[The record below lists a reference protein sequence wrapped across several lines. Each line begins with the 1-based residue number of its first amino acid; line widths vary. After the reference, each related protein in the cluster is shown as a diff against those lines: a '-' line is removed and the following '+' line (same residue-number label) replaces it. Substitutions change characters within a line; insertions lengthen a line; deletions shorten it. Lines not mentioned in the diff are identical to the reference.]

1 MSDGQGHLQQKVR
14 FDLHSERLGPLP
26 LVNHFIERIARIRD
40 ALGAIDY
47 MCSGTLLQRTKVCG
61 KPGCRCAQDPSAR
74 HGPYYEWG
82 HMKGGRLVH
91 RTVSPEQATILQLA
105 IANHRKAKKLMQAW
119 ENETERLFDAEAPRK
134 P

>member
-1 MSDGQGHLQQKVR
+1 MSRRPETIIREARK
-14 FDLHSERLGPLP
+14 
-26 LVNHFIERIARIRD
+26 RIARIRD
-40 ALGAIDY
+40 ALSAIDY
-47 MCSGTLLQRTKVCG
+47 LCSGTLLQRTKVCG

-105 IANHRKAKKLMQAW
+105 IANHRKAKMLMQAW

>member
-1 MSDGQGHLQQKVR
+1 MSHRPETIIKRAL
-14 FDLHSERLGPLP
+14 
-26 LVNHFIERIARIRD
+26 ERIARIRE
-40 ALGAIDY
+40 ALSAIDY
-47 MCSGTLLQRTKVCG
+47 LCSGTLLQRTKVCG

>member
-1 MSDGQGHLQQKVR
+1 MSHR
-14 FDLHSERLGPLP
+14 SETIIKRAL
-26 LVNHFIERIARIRD
+26 ERIARIRE
-40 ALGAIDY
+40 ALNAIDY
-47 MCSGTLLQRTKVCG
+47 LCSGTLLQRTKVCG

-82 HMKGGRLVH
+82 HMKGGKLVH
-91 RTVSPEQATILQLA
+91 RTVTPEQATILQLA

-119 ENETERLFDAEAPRK
+119 EDETERLFDAEAPRK

>member
-1 MSDGQGHLQQKVR
+1 MSR
-14 FDLHSERLGPLP
+14 RPETIIREAR
-26 LVNHFIERIARIRD
+26 ERIARIRE
-40 ALGAIDY
+40 ALSGIEY

-82 HMKGGRLVH
+82 HMKGGTLSH
-91 RTVSPEQATILQLA
+91 RAVSAEQAVLLQLA
-105 IANHRKAKKLMQAW
+105 ITNHRKAKKLMREW
-119 ENETERLFDAEAPRK
+119 ETETERLMDAEAPRK